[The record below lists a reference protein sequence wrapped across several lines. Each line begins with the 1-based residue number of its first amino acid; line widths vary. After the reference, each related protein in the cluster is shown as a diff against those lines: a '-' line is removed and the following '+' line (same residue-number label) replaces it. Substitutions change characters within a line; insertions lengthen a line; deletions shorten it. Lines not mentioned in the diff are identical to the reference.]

1 MAKTNFLM
9 KDSINP
15 RVLKELAA
23 NIKKNYKSFDD
34 KGFCS
39 SVSKELKK
47 LELKER
53 ISLVTHSLNDYLPGQ
68 FEKAVAILLKSLPEE
83 LPNGSKDI
91 EGYGSN
97 MLDSLHGF
105 IMISLTNYV
114 AEYGIANYEVSMNA
128 LKIMTSRFSAEEAAR
143 YFIQKYPLKTFKT
156 YKKWCLDENMHVR
169 RLVSESTRPRLPWT
183 MQLPEF
189 IEDPTPVLPFLE
201 LLKNDKELYVRRS
214 VANNLNDISKDNPD
228 VVIKLLK
235 KWSKD
240 KSSEMQWLV
249 KHALRTLI
257 KEGNS
262 EALSIIGF
270 HPDPAIK
277 VQNLTLDSSTVNF
290 GDSLIFKT
298 KIKSLSD
305 SDQWLM
311 IDHVIHHM
319 KANGKLSPKVFKL
332 KKIKLKAH
340 ETIEINKSHP
350 IKKITTREYYAG
362 KHEVQLQINGSRFPK
377 KFFSLVI

>member
-9 KDSINP
+9 KDSINS

-39 SVSKELKK
+39 SISRELKK

-53 ISLVTHSLNDYLPGQ
+53 ISLVTHSLNDYLPNQ

-143 YFIQKYPLKTFKT
+143 YFIQKYPLKTLKT

-169 RLVSESTRPRLPWT
+169 RLVSESTRSRLPWT

-189 IEDPTPVLPFLE
+189 IEDPSPVLPFLE
-201 LLKNDKELYVRRS
+201 LLKNDDELYVRRS
-214 VANNLNDISKDNPD
+214 VANNLNDISKDNPG

-277 VQNLTLDSSTVNF
+277 VQNLTLNSSTVSF

-332 KKIKLKAH
+332 KKIRLKAN

-377 KFFSLVI
+377 KVFSLVI